1 MEIAG
6 ILERHDKLTFE
17 ITRRLA
23 ASIREG
29 MSLPITQSHIRLMLF
44 IRSKGGS
51 TASDIAAY
59 LGITLSAIT
68 SLVNK
73 LTALNL
79 VTRVRSDL
87 DRRTVTIDLTESGR
101 EMLKHIDKKRKEF
114 FNMCF
119 SCLTDEE
126 IDTYFNILG
135 KITAELASFKQ
146 SKVLDILD
154 GSAS

>member
-29 MSLPITQSHIRLMLF
+29 MSHPITQSHIRLMLF

-79 VTRVRSDL
+79 VTRVRSNL
-87 DRRTVTIDLTESGR
+87 DRRTVIIDLTESGK
-101 EMLKHIDKKRKEF
+101 EMLQYIDTERKEF

-126 IDTYFNILG
+126 IDTYFRILE
-135 KITAELASFKQ
+135 KIITQLANVNE
-146 SKVLDILD
+146 SK
-154 GSAS
+154 SRTF